1 VSKEF
6 DELQME
12 ISRQLENVYASLPE
26 IIEKAKQD
34 TTVKNH
40 DMAIAV
46 SAIQSSA
53 LVLLRVM
60 FQYDKSIN
68 NRIEILEKQIN
79 NGA

>member
-1 VSKEF
+1 MAVEPIHR
-6 DELQME
+6 LL
-12 ISRQLENVYASLPE
+12 SRQLEYVYASLPE
-26 IIEKAKQD
+26 VIEKAKQD
-34 TTVKNH
+34 STVKNH

-46 SAIQSSA
+46 SAIQSST

-79 NGA
+79 NGTL